1 MAYKVQ
7 IARIEGREA
16 ITADG
21 KRLKII
27 NNVIPHGYAYT
38 DGTVIYGY
46 NTPEYVAPPAP
57 KKKLIAPFYIF
68 QNYQADDPYDGET
81 VYACYID
88 RDGTQQYIRET
99 PEASPTW
106 WLWDKAGVT
115 FANTEKRAYT
125 RKDDYTQNRPTHTYI
140 DDQGNAL
147 MTAYTDACV
156 LAITK
161 DGYMAQTGDYRA
173 VQRATTVSWWDRYG
187 THAQDV
193 TSVYDWTGSERP
205 LRGIEHDLSYEANST
220 AVKSGN
226 ITDIL
231 DLLFAD
237 LRTELAEKQGTPPQY
252 PQVPP
257 DPAIL
262 DMAIYPDNGFVY
274 RTAWT
279 GFDAYGDRRM
289 EYCGDAPPL
298 LWLTVSAVAYGG
310 TKTQDGH
317 TGWWPTIYRYNLGI
331 QPNDTYTGYTVAYRN
346 VEEAEYIAEANL
358 QYLNFRQTE
367 HAEAG
372 YTVAYNG
379 YAWKQGTLKKGDTFI
394 ATIPDRPHGICKNGN
409 AVLVL
414 TDTALYAIKGGTV
427 TTQAI
432 TPPVQGDP
440 LHSDN
445 GTLAPIDDIRKVWQ
459 AWDNAYA

>member
-7 IARIEGREA
+7 IVRVEGKEA

-21 KRLKII
+21 KRLRII
-27 NNVIPHGYAYT
+27 NDTIPHGYAYT

-46 NTPEYVAPPAP
+46 DLPGYIAPPQA
-57 KKKLIAPFYIF
+57 KKRPLAPFYLF
-68 QNYQADDPYDGET
+68 QTNQSDDPYDGET

-88 RDGTQQYIRET
+88 RHGDQQYIREI

-115 FANTEKRAYT
+115 FANTGKRAYV
-125 RKDDYTQNRPTHTYI
+125 RKDDYTQNIPTHRYI
-140 DDQGNAL
+140 DDQGNTL
-147 MTAYTDACV
+147 IGDYTEACV

-161 DGYMAQTGDYRA
+161 DGYRAQTGDYRA

-187 THAQDV
+187 VHAQDV
-193 TSVYDWTGSERP
+193 TGNYDWTGSEKP
-205 LRGIEHDLSYEANST
+205 LRGTEHDLSYEADNT
-220 AVKSGN
+220 TRKSGN
-226 ITDIL
+226 ITDVL
-231 DLLFAD
+231 DAFFTDIRND
-237 LRTELAEKQGTPPQY
+237 LATKQGTPPQY
-252 PQVPP
+252 PQAPP

-279 GFDAYGDRRM
+279 GYNAYGDRRM
-289 EYCGDAPPL
+289 EYCGDAPPV

-310 TKTQDGH
+310 TRTQDGH
-317 TGWWPTIYRYNLGI
+317 TGWWPTIYRYKVGI
-331 QPNDTYTGYTVAYRN
+331 QPNDTYTGYAVAYWN
-346 VEEAEYIAEANL
+346 VEEADYIEEANL

-379 YAWKQGTLKKGDTFI
+379 YTWANGTLKKGDTVL
-394 ATIPDRPHGICKNGN
+394 ATIQERPHGICKDGK
-409 AVLVL
+409 AVQVL
-414 TDTALYAIKGGTV
+414 TDTALYTIKGGTV
-427 TTQAI
+427 TSQAI
-432 TPPVQGDP
+432 APPVQGDP

-445 GTLAPIDDIRKVWQ
+445 ATLEPIDDIRKVWQ
-459 AWDNAYA
+459 AWDRAYA